1 VPAAHLAAA
10 AASHCVPHP
19 CRFAVCRLFAGEA
32 LYAHRKPEIAMPDA
46 FIYDHVRTPR
56 GRGKADGALHE
67 VTTLNLATQALAAIK
82 HRNHLDP
89 GLVDDVV
96 LGCVDPVGEAGGDIA
111 RVAAICAD
119 YGNSVPGVQINRFCA
134 SGLDAVN
141 FAAAEVMA
149 GQHDMAIGGGVESM
163 SRVGI
168 GASGGAW
175 PVDPAIALKSY
186 FLPQG
191 ISADLIATKYGFSRD
206 DVDAYAV
213 ESQARAATAWADGRF
228 ARSVIAVKDVNG
240 LTILAKDEHMR
251 PGTSMQ
257 SLAQLQPSFSPIG
270 EMGGFD
276 AVAVQAHPEIETVN
290 HVHHAGNS
298 SGIVDGAAVVLI
310 GNEEAGRRA
319 GLKPRARIK
328 AFANIGTEPAIMLT
342 GPVDVTAKV
351 LRKAKMTLADIDLFE
366 VNEAFAS
373 VVLRY
378 LQAFDLDAGKVN
390 VNGGAIALGHPLGAT
405 GAMILGTAL
414 DEIERRNVNTAL
426 VTLCIGAG
434 MGTATIIERV

>member
-1 VPAAHLAAA
+1 
-10 AASHCVPHP
+10 
-19 CRFAVCRLFAGEA
+19 
-32 LYAHRKPEIAMPDA
+32 MPDA

-56 GRGKADGALHE
+56 GRGKSDGALHE
-67 VTTLNLATQALAAIK
+67 VTALNLAAQALGAIK
-82 HRNHLDP
+82 NRNKLDP
-89 GLVDDVV
+89 SVVDDVV

-111 RVAAICAD
+111 RAAALVAGFGD
-119 YGNSVPGVQINRFCA
+119 GVPGVQSNRFCA

-149 GQHDMAIGGGVESM
+149 GQHDITIGGGVESM

-175 PVDPAIALKSY
+175 PVDPSIAVKTY

-213 ESQARAATAWADGRF
+213 ESQKRAARAWDECRF
-228 ARSVIAVKDVNG
+228 KNSVMPVKDVNG

-251 PGTSMQ
+251 PSTTMQ
-257 SLAQLQPSFSPIG
+257 TLAALQPSFVQIG

-276 AVAVQAHPEIETVN
+276 AVAVQRYPEVETIN
-290 HVHHAGNS
+290 HVHTPGNS
-298 SGIVDGAAVVLI
+298 SGIVDGAAAVLI
-310 GNEEAGRRA
+310 GSKEAGKAA

-328 AFANIGTEPAIMLT
+328 AFANVGSEPSIMLT
-342 GPVDVTAKV
+342 GPIPVTEKV
-351 LRKAKMTLADIDLFE
+351 LKKAGMTVKDIDLYE
-366 VNEAFAS
+366 LNEAFAS

-378 LQAFDLDAGKVN
+378 MQALDISHDKIN
-390 VNGGAIALGHPLGAT
+390 VNGGAIAMGHPLGAT
-405 GAMILGTAL
+405 GAMIIGTVL
-414 DEIERRNVNTAL
+414 DELERSNRETAL
-426 VTLCIGAG
+426 VTLCIGVG

>member
-1 VPAAHLAAA
+1 
-10 AASHCVPHP
+10 
-19 CRFAVCRLFAGEA
+19 
-32 LYAHRKPEIAMPDA
+32 MPDA

-67 VTTLNLATQALAAIK
+67 VTALNLATQALAAVRE
-82 HRNHLDP
+82 RNKLDP
-89 GLVDDVV
+89 ALVDDVV

-111 RVAAICAD
+111 RVAALTAG
-119 YGNSVPGVQINRFCA
+119 YGNGVPGVQINRFCA

-141 FAAAEVMA
+141 FAAAEIMS
-149 GQHDMAIGGGVESM
+149 GQHDMTIGGGVESM

-168 GASGGAW
+168 GAADGAW
-175 PVDPAIALKSY
+175 PMDPAIALKSY
-186 FLPQG
+186 FMPQG

-206 DVDAYAV
+206 DVDTYAV
-213 ESQARAATAWADGRF
+213 ESQKRAATAWSEGRF
-228 ARSVIAVKDVNG
+228 ARSVVSVKDVNG

-251 PGTSMQ
+251 PGTTMQ
-257 SLAQLQPSFSPIG
+257 SLAQLNPSFVQLG

-276 AVAVQAHPEIETVN
+276 AVAVQAHPELETIN

-298 SGIVDGAAVVLI
+298 SGIVDGAAAVLI
-310 GNEEAGRRA
+310 GSKQAGESA
-319 GLKPRARIK
+319 GLKPRMRIR
-328 AFANIGTEPAIMLT
+328 AFANIGSEPAIMLT
-342 GPVDVTAKV
+342 GPVDVTKKV
-351 LRKAKMTLADIDLFE
+351 LAKAKMSLDDIDLVE

-378 LQAFDLDAGKVN
+378 CQAFDLDAAKVN
-390 VNGGAIALGHPLGAT
+390 VNGGAIAMGHPLGAT
-405 GAMILGTAL
+405 GAMILGTVI
-414 DEIERRNVNTAL
+414 DELERRDLSTAL

>member
-1 VPAAHLAAA
+1 
-10 AASHCVPHP
+10 
-19 CRFAVCRLFAGEA
+19 
-32 LYAHRKPEIAMPDA
+32 MPDA

-67 VTTLNLATQALAAIK
+67 VTALNLAAQTLAAVK
-82 HRNHLDP
+82 DRNKLDP
-89 GLVDDVV
+89 KMIDDVV
-96 LGCVDPVGEAGGDIA
+96 LGCVDPVGESGGDIA
-111 RVAAICAD
+111 RAAALVAGFGD
-119 YGNSVPGVQINRFCA
+119 GVPGIQINRFCA

-141 FAAAEVMA
+141 FAAAEIMS
-149 GQHDMAIGGGVESM
+149 GQHQMTIGGGAESM

-175 PVDPAIALKSY
+175 PVDPAIAVETY

-213 ESQARAATAWADGRF
+213 ESQKRTAKSWDEGRF
-228 ARSVIAVKDVNG
+228 KNSVMAVKDCNG

-251 PGTSMQ
+251 PSTTMQ
-257 SLAQLQPSFSPIG
+257 TLAALAPSFVQMG

-276 AVAVQAHPEIETVN
+276 AVAIQRYPEVEAIN
-290 HVHHAGNS
+290 HVHTPGNS
-298 SGIVDGAAVVLI
+298 SGIVDGAAAVLI
-310 GNEEAGRRA
+310 GSKEAGKAA

-328 AFANIGTEPAIMLT
+328 AFANIGSEPAIMLT
-342 GPVDVTAKV
+342 GPIPVTEKV
-351 LRKAKMTLADIDLFE
+351 LKKAGMAIGDVDLFE
-366 VNEAFAS
+366 LNEAFAS

-378 LQAFDLDAGKVN
+378 MQAFDIPHDKMN
-390 VNGGAIALGHPLGAT
+390 VCGGAIAMGHPLGAT
-405 GAMILGTAL
+405 GAMILGTVL
-414 DEIERRNVNTAL
+414 DELERRDLSTAL
-426 VTLCIGAG
+426 VTLCIGIG